1 MSSPGQPGGLFA
13 VEKPLSRRIPMK
25 KEIEPIYEFL
35 DEKANIED
43 IKTILKMCDTFLE
56 LRDGS
61 FHGKS
66 IKEPEE
72 IYERCNWMKWEEQEN
87 FVCFTLNS
95 ANKII
100 NMHKITK
107 GLVNQTP
114 VHPREAFRKAI
125 LDNAVSIIFCH
136 NHPSGDTKESNED
149 ISITRVL
156 TAAGKILQIPVLDH
170 IIIGKSSSNSL
181 ARKYPEMF
189 EIQYK

>member
-1 MSSPGQPGGLFA
+1 
-13 VEKPLSRRIPMK
+13 MK

-43 IKTILKMCDTFLE
+43 IKTVLKMCDTFLE

-66 IKEPEE
+66 ISEPEE

-136 NHPSGDTKESNED
+136 NHPSGDIQESEED

-156 TAAGKILQIPVLDH
+156 TAAGKILKIPVLDH
-170 IIIGKSSSNSL
+170 IIIGKRSSNSL
-181 ARKYPEMF
+181 ARKYPELF
-189 EIQYK
+189 DIQYK